1 VKCSGKFVAASA
13 SVIAQ
18 ALPIPFPAFVTKTVL
33 FFKLNF
39 LRYLLIKIT
48 LSHYKLILRQP
59 PVLLIILT
67 NQSIYIF

>member
-1 VKCSGKFVAASA
+1 MKCSGKFVAASA

-18 ALPIPFPAFVTKTVL
+18 AIPIPFPAFVTKAVL

-48 LSHYKLILRQP
+48 LSHYKLIL
-59 PVLLIILT
+59 
-67 NQSIYIF
+67 